1 MNVVLSIIYYICIV
15 AFMFGY
21 IVCFIINLI
30 RAIKVNNSMKED
42 YSKVNAKVVEVIHEK
57 NVYMLKW
64 SMYLLLIL
72 LNLLII

>member
-57 NVYMLKW
+57 KRVYVKVEYVDRK
-64 SMYLLLIL
+64 SVV
-72 LNLLII
+72 